1 MLRTRSSGTLI
12 DSRIAA
18 SSYYRVRRVEPRL
31 YGKITSGSLL
41 SFARLGRARRPSPHE
56 HPHPGSR
63 TNLAL
68 SQSAKT
74 SYSNFAQ
81 RFSVDN

>member
-1 MLRTRSSGTLI
+1 MLRTRSSWTLI

-18 SSYYRVRRVEPRL
+18 SSYCRVRRASPSLRE
-31 YGKITSGSLL
+31 ITSGRLPR
-41 SFARLGRARRPSPHE
+41 FARLGRARRPSPHE

-68 SQSAKT
+68 SQPAKT